1 MGLKSKFTQGAAGI
15 EGGLAIT
22 EALSARPEL
31 LGSAGGA
38 DLRRRAVG
46 ITVTVESSD
55 PVAAKAIA
63 QRALEEVVAALGFA
77 PMTP

>member
-1 MGLKSKFTQGAAGI
+1 VS
-15 EGGLAIT
+15 ERRIT
-22 EALSARPEL
+22 EHTVDLREALSARPEL
-31 LGSAGGA
+31 LGPAAGA

-63 QRALEEVVAALGFA
+63 QRALEEVVAAMGFA
-77 PMTP
+77 PMIP